1 MGAVAAD
8 VVKPLPVTWT
18 WLTVTGVVPVLITE
32 TGTVLDDPTF
42 VLTDSV
48 EGATDSVGSGS
59 AIPAQPATQAIVM
72 ARRLVSTRTRF
83 SCDTFMEVLSPYGKF
98 SFFLCIQRFAVT

>member
-1 MGAVAAD
+1 LAARVIGVLAVERL
-8 VVKPLPVTWT
+8 KPLPVTWT

-32 TGTVLDDPTF
+32 TGTVFDPPTF

-48 EGATDSVGSGS
+48 AGATDSVGSGS
-59 AIPAQPATQAIVM
+59 AIPAHPAVQATTR

-83 SCDTFMEVLSPYGKF
+83 
-98 SFFLCIQRFAVT
+98 